1 MNLLRPILIISALSA
16 LTSCNNDCPVDMD
29 AMTGSSSEGG
39 GTTNGCME
47 APPLPQCD
55 NDGMCEKNEGG
66 CADCSLCG
74 DGNPDPGELCDDGN
88 TLNDDACV
96 DNCQPAIC
104 GDGYLRKDAAN
115 PANDEVCDDGA
126 ANEPSNAWDQHP
138 HCFADP
144 AQPEVGCKALTPYC
158 GDGDVDKDG
167 ESCTKD
173 DLDHGCR
180 LDCPTSN
187 CGNSVVEP
195 GEVCDPGSET
205 AECNGAMAMGM
216 ASVECQRTVCGDGY
230 RNAVTEDCDDGNA
243 VNTDGCVGCVLSK
256 CGDGFVEQGV
266 EQCDDPNNSINC
278 VECVAVRRVFITK
291 QTFTGSQIL
300 GLNGADARCNA
311 DAEAKGLT
319 GRFRAWLSDST
330 GSPSTRF
337 DTSFAGQYVRADGV
351 LIADGWTGLT
361 SSGPMVPIN
370 LDVDGNVNEGGVW
383 TNTDPNGMPTNGMTH
398 CSNWTSNMGVSN
410 YGDSSV
416 NDGMWTAAGTN
427 EGCNGGALLY
437 CFEDR

>member
-55 NDGMCEKNEGG
+55 NDGMCEKNEG
-66 CADCSLCG
+66 
-74 DGNPDPGELCDDGN
+74 
-88 TLNDDACV
+88 
-96 DNCQPAIC
+96 
-104 GDGYLRKDAAN
+104 AART
-115 PANDEVCDDGA
+115 AVSA
-126 ANEPSNAWDQHP
+126 AT
-138 HCFADP
+138 
-144 AQPEVGCKALTPYC
+144 VTP
-158 GDGDVDKDG
+158 
-167 ESCTKD
+167 
-173 DLDHGCR
+173 
-180 LDCPTSN
+180 
-187 CGNSVVEP
+187 
-195 GEVCDPGSET
+195 
-205 AECNGAMAMGM
+205 
-216 ASVECQRTVCGDGY
+216 
-230 RNAVTEDCDDGNA
+230 
-243 VNTDGCVGCVLSK
+243 
-256 CGDGFVEQGV
+256 
-266 EQCDDPNNSINC
+266 
-278 VECVAVRRVFITK
+278 
-291 QTFTGSQIL
+291 
-300 GLNGADARCNA
+300 
-311 DAEAKGLT
+311 
-319 GRFRAWLSDST
+319 
-330 GSPSTRF
+330 TRF